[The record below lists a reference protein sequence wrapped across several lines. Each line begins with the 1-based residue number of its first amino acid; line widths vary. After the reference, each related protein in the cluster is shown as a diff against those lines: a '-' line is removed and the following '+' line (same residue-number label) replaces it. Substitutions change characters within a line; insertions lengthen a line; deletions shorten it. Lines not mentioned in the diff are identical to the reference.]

1 MKLETIKEADFFL
14 LLLLF
19 VCPPFFF
26 HPPKEKMLSEKTTDQ
41 MPLPWLPLPT
51 TQSSLSDVARQIYDG
66 SSFDQEWKDLRFIP
80 WRFFYLDYHHL
91 QKDIVYGN
99 IAKRLETE
107 WNKVKKS

>member
-1 MKLETIKEADFFL
+1 
-14 LLLLF
+14 
-19 VCPPFFF
+19 
-26 HPPKEKMLSEKTTDQ
+26 MLSEKTTDQ

-107 WNKVKKS
+107 WSKVIIINLHPFFLKNVKKYNRFMNFIF